1 MHNAPAPCGQLPL
14 PKTPCAIDAQRPLR
28 TFTSVDAALFDYE
41 LPPEAI
47 AQNPAARRDDAR
59 LLCIDRATKAVT
71 HHQVRD
77 LPELLGT
84 PYAIIRNNARVLR
97 ARLRGQRATGGKVE
111 CLLLH
116 PGQNPE
122 EWWCLLKPG
131 KKLPIGSTFAIGQN
145 DQATVLDKSE
155 EGQCLVHFKLQSA
168 ASVLE
173 LSEREGEMPL
183 PPYIRRDG
191 PDDPRTALDRD
202 RYNTVYAAQDQT
214 VAAAAPT
221 AGLHFTPELIEI
233 LKTKGNT
240 FHDLTLHV
248 GLDTFRPIQADVIE
262 EHVMHS
268 ETYEIP
274 SSTVAALQ
282 PQHPTPRLAVGTTS
296 LRASEDYAR
305 KLKSGTLSTPDETFV
320 SAANLF
326 IYPPNRFA
334 VEALLTNFHLPRST
348 LLCLVSAFLTPDST
362 DGIEWLKEI
371 YREALTCNYRFY
383 SYGDAMLIK

>member
-1 MHNAPAPCGQLPL
+1 
-14 PKTPCAIDAQRPLR
+14 
-28 TFTSVDAALFDYE
+28 VEAALFDFE

-47 AQNPAARRDDAR
+47 AQKPTERRDDAK
-59 LLCIDRATKAVT
+59 LLCVDRQTKAVT
-71 HHQVRD
+71 HHQIRD

-97 ARLRGQRATGGKVE
+97 ARLRGQRETGGKVE

-131 KKLPIGSTFAIGQN
+131 KKLPVGTTFSIGS
-145 DQATVLDKSE
+145 DDEATVLDKSE
-155 EGQCLVHFKLQSA
+155 EGQCLVRFTLHSA
-168 ASVLE
+168 KSVLE
-173 LSEREGEMPL
+173 LSERDGEMPL

-191 PDDPRTALDRD
+191 PEDPRTELDRD
-202 RYNTVYAAQDQT
+202 RYNTVYAAPDQT

-221 AGLHFTPELIEI
+221 AGLHFTPELIAE
-233 LKTKGNT
+233 LKQGGHQ

-248 GLDTFRPIQADVIE
+248 GLDTFRPIQADEIE
-262 EHVMHS
+262 AHVMHS

-282 PQHPTPRLAVGTTS
+282 PNPTHPRLAVGTTS

-305 KLKSGTLSTPDETFV
+305 KIQAGATNSPNEAFV

-348 LLCLVSAFLTPDST
+348 LLCLVSSFLTPEST
-362 DGIEWLKEI
+362 DGIEWLKDI
-371 YREALTCNYRFY
+371 YREALDRNYRFY
-383 SYGDAMLIK
+383 SYGDAMLIS